1 MGLSAKQ
8 KQIFAFAGSGYD
20 ALICSGAIRTGKSAL
35 MTAAF
40 VDWAM
45 KNFSGVRFGI
55 CGKTADGCA
64 KNLILPYVG
73 LARTRAKYRIAYKP
87 SRREMTVV
95 KGRVKNVFEIF
106 GGLNESSFALIQGR
120 TLGGV
125 LLDEAALMPRSF
137 VEQAAARC
145 SLPGSR
151 LWFNC
156 NPGSPNAWFYRE
168 WILGAEK
175 HRAMVLN
182 FRLEDNPAL
191 TPDVIRR
198 YETAYTGVFRRRYI
212 LGEWCAAEG
221 LVYDFGERNLTDFD
235 PDSGEVFISVDYGTM
250 NPFSAGLW
258 RVLRGDEIPAGL
270 IPEVPGGRS
279 RSLLAVRV
287 REFYHD
293 GRGTGALLTDEDYCD
308 RIEELAGGLSV
319 KRVIVDPSAASFI
332 AALRRRGF
340 TVQKA
345 RNDVVDGIRLT
356 ASALASGQILIH
368 RRCADAIREFGLY
381 RWDGDAGGRDVP
393 VKEDDHAMDE
403 IRYFVNT
410 ILRRRI

>member
-64 KNLILPYVG
+64 KNLILPYVYPNFIYD
-73 LARTRAKYRIAYKP
+73 AEDEA
-87 SRREMTVV
+87 
-95 KGRVKNVFEIF
+95 
-106 GGLNESSFALIQGR
+106 NESSFALIQGR

-270 IPEVPGGRS
+270 IPEVSGGRS

-293 GRGTGALLTDEDYCD
+293 GRGTGALLTDEDYCG
-308 RIEELAGGLSV
+308 RIEDLAGGLSV

-340 TVQKA
+340 SVQKA
-345 RNDVVDGIRLT
+345 RNEVTDGIRLT

>member
-168 WILGAEK
+168 WILGAKK

-235 PDSGEVFISVDYGTM
+235 PDS
-250 NPFSAGLW
+250 
-258 RVLRGDEIPAGL
+258 
-270 IPEVPGGRS
+270 
-279 RSLLAVRV
+279 
-287 REFYHD
+287 
-293 GRGTGALLTDEDYCD
+293 
-308 RIEELAGGLSV
+308 
-319 KRVIVDPSAASFI
+319 
-332 AALRRRGF
+332 
-340 TVQKA
+340 
-345 RNDVVDGIRLT
+345 
-356 ASALASGQILIH
+356 
-368 RRCADAIREFGLY
+368 
-381 RWDGDAGGRDVP
+381 
-393 VKEDDHAMDE
+393 
-403 IRYFVNT
+403 
-410 ILRRRI
+410 